1 MVVLLAI
8 LVPLA
13 WLAGSVFVALYEP
26 TGLTD
31 TTLELVRTEEGR
43 PRWQLVVPV
52 PAADLPPPPR
62 HFLDS
67 PPYGRRGSSIWDPG
81 GPNERGCEHLLARG
95 RLDPAQGTFPL
106 ALGLLL
112 WGEPPLRGIRL
123 EVTRDADWG
132 ESRTPEAEDWVVLGA
147 ADAVVDG
154 RWQWASIESAA
165 PASTVAWKYVIV
177 AEDGREDAT
186 GMTLTRP
193 SDPAER
199 LLEDLAAYGI
209 FRWLATDESTE

>member
-31 TTLELVRTEEGR
+31 TTLELVRTAEGR

-52 PAADLPPPPR
+52 PAADRAPPPR

-67 PPYGRRGSSIWDPG
+67 PPYGCRGSSIWDPG
-81 GPNERGCEHLLARG
+81 GPDERGCEHLLARG
-95 RLDPAQGTFPL
+95 RLDPARGTFPL

-112 WGEPPLRGIRL
+112 WGEPPPRSIRL

-132 ESRTPEAEDWVVLGA
+132 GGPEGEDWVVLGA
-147 ADAVVDG
+147 ADTVVDG

-165 PASTVAWKYVIV
+165 PAGTVAWKYVIV
-177 AEDGREDAT
+177 AEDGGESAT
-186 GMTLTRP
+186 GRTLTRP
-193 SDPAER
+193 SDRIER